1 MRMVRLR
8 STPCDRGSEEL
19 HAWSVRLE
27 KHANP
32 KSQTEGEALGEHRR
46 RLPAPSRYT
55 KKGTAEAVPLAFQS
69 VLVYAARQRLG
80 EVMQQYFRRATP
92 RRTVPV
98 TRGGL
103 VPQGSFIVVVN
114 FAISTAI

>member
-19 HAWSVRLE
+19 HASSVRLE

-69 VLVYAARQRLG
+69 VLVYAARQ
-80 EVMQQYFRRATP
+80 QQYFRRATP